1 MSDQVGHSAGF
12 DADIVVIGAGAAG
25 LMSAIHAARA
35 ARQEFAKIIPTTDTP
50 KPTKAQTQTAA
61 RIVVLDGA
69 PRIGIKILVAG
80 GGRCNVTHHV
90 VREQDY
96 AGSTPAAIRRVLSR
110 FTVADCVAFFNQ
122 LGVEFKQED
131 TGKLF
136 PVTDDAHTVLNALLQ
151 AARAVDV
158 DIRSPL
164 RVQTI
169 TPLVDGGFDVAGAW
183 GSLRARRVA
192 LCSGG
197 KSLPKSGSD
206 GLGLELVQKL
216 GHSVTEH
223 VIPSLVPLVASA
235 QHWVRSLSGLT
246 LEAEVRVVSGTG
258 KRITSFTNSM
268 LFTHFGLSGP
278 AVLDISRYLMMERT
292 RDAAAALQLSFM
304 PGCSLE
310 QADTWLL
317 EAKAQTVLS
326 RLREKLPERLAK
338 TLLEGAGIASDRT
351 PKQLERERRRAL
363 AQLLCGAPVEIV
375 GDRGFSHA
383 EVTAGGVPLSEM
395 NLATMESRK
404 CPGLYMAGEILDVD
418 GRIGG
423 FNFQW
428 AWASGFVVGISMASS
443 LNSSP
448 HFLKPNN
455 EKNR

>member
-50 KPTKAQTQTAA
+50 KATNSQTQTAA

-122 LGVEFKQED
+122 LGVELKQED

-151 AARAVDV
+151 AARAADV
-158 DIRSPL
+158 DIRSPQ

-169 TPLVDGGFDVAGAW
+169 TPLVDGGFEVSGAW

-246 LEAEVRVVSGTG
+246 LDAEVRVVSATG

-428 AWASGFVVGISMASS
+428 AWASGFVAGISMTSS
-443 LNSSP
+443 LNSSLD
-448 HFLKPNN
+448 FLKPNI
-455 EKNR
+455 EKIR